1 MKKDFLADSPL
12 PVSTRSWTGRFAA
25 FRLERMKSP
34 TLDLNESCFDREYFR
49 PYQYLL
55 QEVVR
60 PGQERSFF
68 ITFGVEL

>member
-1 MKKDFLADSPL
+1 
-12 PVSTRSWTGRFAA
+12 
-25 FRLERMKSP
+25 MKSP